1 MMDFEERIIEESEHL
16 YQKIRDQTENEL
28 NEKYNNPDS
37 LQSSSQTSSFSI
49 FQSSHKKVNFV
60 RGNTSLKSIQ
70 KVLFQLLQNDYV
82 NKAETAEITSWNF
95 IDLGCGD
102 GECVSAAFLFDH
114 FFRKSDHTD
123 SPLVQFTSIIGVD
136 LQKQQLE
143 SARYLIR
150 NLKKEL
156 QSNSSSSAMFPQVIL
171 MEEDFLHIDW
181 SQLLSSLSPNPSL
194 VYICATCF
202 TQELIEAIVERIFPV
217 LLPGSIV
224 ICLDKE
230 LSLYCRSSSS
240 ELTELHV
247 QSSSPDKP
255 PLEFLFSQSCVTSWG
270 EGTAFVYR
278 KK

>member
-1 MMDFEERIIEESEHL
+1 MDFEERIIEESEHL
-16 YQKIRDQTENEL
+16 YQKVRDQTENEL
-28 NEKYNNPDS
+28 NEKYSNPDS
-37 LQSSSQTSSFSI
+37 VQSSSQTSSFSI

-60 RGNTSLKSIQ
+60 RGNTSLKSLQ
-70 KVLFQLLQNDYV
+70 KVLFQLFQNDYF
-82 NKAETAEITSWNF
+82 NKSETTKIRSWNF

-102 GECVSAAFLFDH
+102 GECLAAAFLFDN
-114 FFRKSDHTD
+114 FLRKNDHTD

-143 SARYLIR
+143 SARCLME

-156 QSNSSSSAMFPQVIL
+156 QSNSSSSAMFPEVTL
-171 MEEDFLHIDW
+171 MEEDFLQIDW
-181 SQLLSSLSPNPSL
+181 NQLLSPLSPIPSL

-202 TQELIEAIVERIFPV
+202 TQELIESTVERIFPV
-217 LLPGSIV
+217 LLSGSIV

-230 LSLYCRSSSS
+230 LLAYCHATASNP
-240 ELTELHV
+240 TEI
-247 QSSSPDKP
+247 SDKP
-255 PLEFLFSQSCVTSWG
+255 PLELLFCQSCITSWG